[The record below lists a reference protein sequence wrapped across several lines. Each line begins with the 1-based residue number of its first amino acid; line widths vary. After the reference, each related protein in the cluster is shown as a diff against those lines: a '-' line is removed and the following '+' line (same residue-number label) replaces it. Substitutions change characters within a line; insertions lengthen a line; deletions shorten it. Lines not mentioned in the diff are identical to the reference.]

1 MANRALDPTVIQA
14 IISINPNVK
23 VSVDGETV
31 DGIIW
36 HDGNPTKIT
45 KKQILDKQ
53 AELQSKYDALDFAR
67 AREQAYPALKE
78 FAEAYCEKEIG
89 GDNTKWDAYV
99 IKYNLV
105 RSNNP
110 KPKE

>member
-1 MANRALDPTVIQA
+1 MIYLAEAVLA
-14 IISINPNVK
+14 IKSDAQISISAEDIN
-23 VSVDGETV
+23 T
-31 DGIIW
+31 IIW
-36 HDGNPTKIT
+36 YDGNPTKIT

-67 AREQAYPALKE
+67 AREQAYPTLKE

-89 GDNTKWDAYV
+89 GNSTKWDAYI

>member
-1 MANRALDPTVIQA
+1 MTDILDA
-14 IISINPNVK
+14 ILAIKSDAKVMVNDENIN
-23 VSVDGETV
+23 T
-31 DGIIW
+31 ITW
-36 HDGNPTKIT
+36 HDSNPTKIT

-67 AREQAYPALKE
+67 AREQEYPALKE

-89 GDNTKWDAYV
+89 EDSTKWDAYV

>member
-1 MANRALDPTVIQA
+1 MTDILDA
-14 IISINPNVK
+14 ILAIKSDAKVMVNDEDINTITWFD
-23 VSVDGETV
+23 S
-31 DGIIW
+31 
-36 HDGNPTKIT
+36 NPTKIT

-53 AELQSKYDALDFAR
+53 AELQSKYDALAFAR
-67 AREQAYPALKE
+67 AREQEYPALKE

-89 GDNTKWDAYV
+89 EDSTKWDAYV

>member
-1 MANRALDPTVIQA
+1 MTDILDA
-14 IISINPNVK
+14 ILAIKSDAKVMVNDEDINTITWFD
-23 VSVDGETV
+23 S
-31 DGIIW
+31 
-36 HDGNPTKIT
+36 NPTKIT

-89 GDNTKWDAYV
+89 EDSTKWDAYV

>member
-1 MANRALDPTVIQA
+1 MIYLAEAVLA
-14 IISINPNVK
+14 IKSDAQISISAEDIN
-23 VSVDGETV
+23 T
-31 DGIIW
+31 IIW
-36 HDGNPTKIT
+36 YDGNPTKIT

-89 GDNTKWDAYV
+89 EDSTKWDAYV

>member
-1 MANRALDPTVIQA
+1 MTDILDA
-14 IISINPNVK
+14 ILAIKSDAKVMVNDEDINTITWFD
-23 VSVDGETV
+23 S
-31 DGIIW
+31 
-36 HDGNPTKIT
+36 NPTKIT

-53 AELQSKYDALDFAR
+53 AELQSKYDALAFAR
-67 AREQAYPALKE
+67 AREEEYPELKE
-78 FAEAYCEKEIG
+78 FAEAYCEKEISG
-89 GDNTKWDAYV
+89 NNIKWDAYV

>member
-1 MANRALDPTVIQA
+1 MTDILDA
-14 IISINPNVK
+14 IVAIKSDAKILVNDDDIN
-23 VSVDGETV
+23 T
-31 DGIIW
+31 ITW

-53 AELQSKYDALDFAR
+53 AELQSKYDALAFAR
-67 AREQAYPALKE
+67 AREQEYPALKE

-89 GDNTKWDAYV
+89 EDSTKWDAYV

>member
-1 MANRALDPTVIQA
+1 MTDILDA
-14 IISINPNVK
+14 ILAIKSDAKVMVNDEDINTITWFD
-23 VSVDGETV
+23 S
-31 DGIIW
+31 
-36 HDGNPTKIT
+36 NPTKIT

-89 GDNTKWDAYV
+89 EDSTKWDAYV

-110 KPKE
+110 KP